1 MNNVSNISS
10 EQCFQKL
17 KDSEDSHLVDVRT
30 PEEFKNDGFSDLSSI
45 NKTLHK
51 ITIVNS
57 DGSPNPNFLSDFSDL
72 NLNKDSEI
80 YFICRSGAR
89 SMRAAV
95 LAADIGY
102 QNLYNV
108 EDGFTLGWK
117 PKGLPSCNPN

>member
-1 MNNVSNISS
+1 MSNISNITS
-10 EQCFQKL
+10 VECLQKL
-17 KDSEDSHLVDVRT
+17 RDNKDTHLVDVRT

-45 NKTLHK
+45 NKILYK

-57 DGSPNPNFLSDFSDL
+57 DGSPNPSFLGEFCEL

-89 SMRAAV
+89 SMRAAALV
-95 LAADIGY
+95 ADLGY

-117 PKGLPSCNPN
+117 SMGLPSCDPD

>member
-1 MNNVSNISS
+1 M
-10 EQCFQKL
+10 ECLQKL
-17 KDSEDSHLVDVRT
+17 KDNENTYLVDVRT

-45 NKTLHK
+45 NKILHK

-57 DGSPNPNFLSDFSDL
+57 DGSPNPNFLSEFSDL

-89 SMRAAV
+89 SMRAAALV
-95 LAADIGY
+95 ADLGY

-117 PKGLPSCNPN
+117 PMGLPSCDPD

>member
-1 MNNVSNISS
+1 MSNISNITS
-10 EQCFQKL
+10 VECLQKL
-17 KDSEDSHLVDVRT
+17 KDNENTYLVDVRT

-45 NKTLHK
+45 NKILYK

-57 DGSPNPNFLSDFSDL
+57 DGSPNPNFLSEFSDL

-89 SMRAAV
+89 SMRAAALV
-95 LAADIGY
+95 ADLGY

-117 PKGLPSCNPN
+117 PMGLPSCDPD

>member
-17 KDSEDSHLVDVRT
+17 KENEDSHLVDVRT
-30 PEEFKNDGFSDLSSI
+30 TEEFKNDGFSDLSSI

-57 DGSPNPNFLSDFSDL
+57 DGSPNSNFLSDFSDL

-89 SMRAAV
+89 SMRAAA
-95 LAADIGY
+95 LAAGIGY

-117 PKGLPSCNPN
+117 PKGLPSCDPD

>member
-1 MNNVSNISS
+1 MSNISNITS
-10 EQCFQKL
+10 VECLQKL
-17 KDSEDSHLVDVRT
+17 KDNENTYLVDVRT

-45 NKTLHK
+45 NKILHK

-57 DGSPNPNFLSDFSDL
+57 DGSSNPNFLSEFSDL

-89 SMRAAV
+89 SMRAAALV
-95 LAADIGY
+95 ADLGY

-117 PKGLPSCNPN
+117 PMGLPSCDPD